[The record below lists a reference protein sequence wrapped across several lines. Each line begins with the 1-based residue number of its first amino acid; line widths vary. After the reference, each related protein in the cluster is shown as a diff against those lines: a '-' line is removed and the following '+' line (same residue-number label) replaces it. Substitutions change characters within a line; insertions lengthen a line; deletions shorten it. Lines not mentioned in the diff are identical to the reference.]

1 MTNTNDTDWQADWA
15 IEIDRGRLAL
25 DGSLV
30 DAINALTRAQQ
41 ALATLTSTH
50 VYDTE
55 FAENPQGDDIASFL
69 SDSLRNTRAAYHIA
83 HRVIEDERT

>member
-1 MTNTNDTDWQADWA
+1 MCTKPGV
-15 IEIDRGRLAL
+15 I
-25 DGSLV
+25 
-30 DAINALTRAQQ
+30 
-41 ALATLTSTH
+41 H

>member
-1 MTNTNDTDWQADWA
+1 MTNTNDADWQADWA

-30 DAINALTRAQQ
+30 DAINALTRVQQ
-41 ALATLTSTH
+41 ALATLTSEQ
-50 VYDTE
+50 VFDVE
-55 FAENPQGDDIASFL
+55 FAEDPRGADIASL
-69 SDSLRNTRAAYHIA
+69 LADSLRNCRAAYHIA

>member
-1 MTNTNDTDWQADWA
+1 MTNTNDADWQADWA

-41 ALATLTSTH
+41 ALATLTS
-50 VYDTE
+50 E
-55 FAENPQGDDIASFL
+55 SSLEPIG
-69 SDSLRNTRAAYHIA
+69 SDSEPSALTPTLALVLLLRSA
-83 HRVIEDERT
+83 

>member
-1 MTNTNDTDWQADWA
+1 MTNTNDADWQADWA

-41 ALATLTSTH
+41 ALTTFSSFDVAPDRTLTQQMLLGYIDRTRG
-50 VYDTE
+50 T
-55 FAENPQGDDIASFL
+55 ASLAL
-69 SDSLRNTRAAYHIA
+69 S
-83 HRVIEDERT
+83 